1 MTETLTALERD
12 LLACVERL
20 VTACETSA
28 TELRGLEARSTSGI
42 EAQVTGLTAC
52 VSELL
57 KSHLLCVATLAEL
70 LTEEQNYATPGRAVA
85 DELELSEGRREAA
98 ERAVEELDYERDSHG
113 HGLEL

>member
-70 LTEEQNYATPGRAVA
+70 LTEEQNYAM
-85 DELELSEGRREAA
+85 LEEQLRMSLSLAKAA
-98 ERAVEELDYERDSHG
+98 EKRLSG
-113 HGLEL
+113 Q